1 MPTWRTYQ
9 FVVRT
14 GCCRSTKIAS
24 VFAGSPDWQLSLW
37 LLLAW
42 AIVLVIIIRG
52 VRSSGKAAYFLA
64 IFPYVVIITLLIQAC
79 TLPGAVNGILFF
91 IKPQFGELLNPK
103 VRSCATFVISAVNC
117 LVGYNRSD
125 ILDARHPIDQYKFT
139 ALPSKLVRIVQ

>member
-14 GCCRSTKIAS
+14 GCCRSTIIAS

-117 LVGYNRSD
+117 LVGYTRSD

-139 ALPSKLVRIVQ
+139 APPTKLVRLVH